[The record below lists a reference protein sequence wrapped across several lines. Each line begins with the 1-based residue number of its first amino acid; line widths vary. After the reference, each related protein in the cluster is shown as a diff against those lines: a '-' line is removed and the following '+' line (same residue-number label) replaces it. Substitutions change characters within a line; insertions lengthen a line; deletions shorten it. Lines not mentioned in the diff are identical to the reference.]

1 MKVETNFDKEKGMI
15 MLPTIGIGYH
25 TKKHSFAIVFMFICW
40 AFSIEFNF
48 K

>member
-1 MKVETNFDKEKGMI
+1 MKVETNFDKEKGVFAFPVI
-15 MLPTIGIGYH
+15 AIGYN
-25 TKKHSFAIVFMFICW
+25 TKLHSLAIVFMFACW